1 MSFCQHDLRGYAS
14 DRRDVEDSRHAHL
27 CHPYMSAEQSRGWL
41 HFFAPHGSGK
51 RDVGS
56 IGVPGGSG
64 VKAGRRPP
72 PEAARSGRDGASTAL
87 DWERR
92 EAAFGALHREV
103 GHLANARRLDGHVC
117 RPQHK
122 RLDGSSDVLQIE

>member
-1 MSFCQHDLRGYAS
+1 MSD
-14 DRRDVEDSRHAHL
+14 
-27 CHPYMSAEQSRGWL
+27 EQSRGWL

-103 GHLANARRLDGHVC
+103 GHLANARRLDGITLYPVGRRGAPHPNPSCTVEVLP
-117 RPQHK
+117 RK
-122 RLDGSSDVLQIE
+122 R